1 MKHAARRSA
10 RVPRVRRGRVVAA
23 VSSALTVAVA
33 LLGASGVFQL
43 PDPGKLTLTADGG
56 TPTAERSDDRASR
69 GTRPETV
76 PPAPSPTTAGK
87 NSPPPVEPQQTP
99 VQSASPSA
107 KPKAGEWPLP
117 ENSGEG
123 KRIVYDLDDNYVWLV
138 EDGDDVKRSYLVSG
152 TKFGQL
158 EPGTFEIYKKRE
170 HTTSYH
176 GIETMNYMVSF
187 YKTPKGNGIGFHD
200 IPEFID
206 SGEPVQTLAQ
216 LGTSLSDGCVRQARP
231 DAIALW
237 EFSEVGMKVVVV

>member
-1 MKHAARRSA
+1 MKHAARR
-10 RVPRVRRGRVVAA
+10 RPRVRRGRVVAA

-43 PDPGKLTLTADGG
+43 PDPSAITLTADGG
-56 TPTAERSDDRASR
+56 TPKAERSGERASR
-69 GTRPETV
+69 GTREESTPDASPTATTAHKNSS
-76 PPAPSPTTAGK
+76 PPAD
-87 NSPPPVEPQQTP
+87 PVEPSPQQPAT
-99 VQSASPSA
+99 ASA
-107 KPKAGEWPLP
+107 KPKSGEWPLP
-117 ENSGEG
+117 SKSGEG

-138 EDGDDVKRSYLVSG
+138 DDDNDVKRSYLVSG

-158 EPGTFEIYKKRE
+158 KAGTFEIYKKRE

-200 IPEFID
+200 IPELMG
-206 SGEPVQTLAQ
+206 SGEPVQTIAQ